1 MRQAPHTTMTK
12 STSYLVLNTILRFL
26 CDRLSSFLCLAS
38 GSSAILLFTGAVFSI
53 IRTRGSAEV
62 VDVERADCG
71 RSLAEQGALPVV
83 GLSLSLMRGRLD
95 SSWRTHAGDACGG
108 SEASPRTSSS
118 TIAGA
123 MSGMDADSPL

>member
-53 IRTRGSAEV
+53 IRTRGSAAS
-62 VDVERADCG
+62 VDVESPGSG
-71 RSLAEQGALPVV
+71 RSMAEQDALPEV
-83 GLSLSLMRGRLD
+83 GLSLSLMRGLL
-95 SSWRTHAGDACGG
+95 G
-108 SEASPRTSSS
+108 S
-118 TIAGA
+118 
-123 MSGMDADSPL
+123 L